1 MNKLGFLTKYSLGK
15 KIKSKWFIVVNI
27 IILLVISALI
37 NMDSIIKLFGGD
49 FNNNEEILIIDNV
62 GVIDTFK
69 NAYEINNKYL
79 KSEINYSI
87 EEYKEGYDNAIE
99 EIKDTDNKILIV
111 IDKDETNYITSKLI
125 TNSSMDTIT
134 YTIISNTLDSVKRE
148 EVLKSY
154 NITKEM
160 YEKIESKVEVER
172 IILDSEN
179 KDDNMLTNLVVTI
192 ITMPFF
198 FLTVYLVQM
207 IGAEINEEKST
218 KSMEIIIS
226 NVSAK
231 THFISKIISSNVF
244 VLIQGA
250 LLIIYC
256 IIGIIIRYFVSGSII
271 NSLPVELTTLGST
284 LSSSGIMDNIK
295 IALPLMLL
303 LLIITLFAYSIVSG
317 VLASVTTNMED
328 YQQIQTPIVLIL
340 LAGFYLSSL
349 ASIFKGSIFIKVAS
363 YLPFISSLL
372 APTMYALGE
381 FSLFDM
387 LISILLMV
395 VTILL
400 LMKYGFRIYKV
411 GILNYSDNNLW
422 KKIFKS
428 MKGEK

>member
-49 FNNNEEILIIDNV
+49 FNNNEEILVIDNI

-69 NAYEINNKYL
+69 NVYEINNKYL
-79 KSEINYSI
+79 KSETKYSI
-87 EEYKEGYDNAIE
+87 EEYKEGYDSAIE
-99 EIKDTDNKILIV
+99 EIKDTDKILIV

-154 NITKEM
+154 NITNEM

-179 KDDNMLTNLVVTI
+179 TDDNMLTNLVVTI

-250 LLIIYC
+250 LLLIYC
-256 IIGIIIRYFVSGSII
+256 IIGIIIRYFINGSII
-271 NSLPVELTTLGST
+271 NSLPVELTTLGSA

-363 YLPFISSLL
+363 YIPFISSLL

-428 MKGEK
+428 MKGDK

>member
-15 KIKSKWFIVVNI
+15 KIKSKWFVVVNI
-27 IILLVISALI
+27 IILLVISVLI

-49 FNNNEEILIIDNV
+49 FNNNEEILVIDNI
-62 GVIDTFK
+62 GVLETFK
-69 NAYEINNKYL
+69 DIYAINNEYL
-79 KSEINYSI
+79 KSETKYSI
-87 EEYKEGYDNAIE
+87 EEYKEGYDSAIE
-99 EIKDTDNKILIV
+99 EIKDTDKILIV

-134 YTIISNTLDSVKRE
+134 YTIISNALDSVKRE

-372 APTMYALGE
+372 APTMYTLGE

>member
-49 FNNNEEILIIDNV
+49 FNNNEEILIIDNI

-69 NAYEINNKYL
+69 NVYEINNKYL

-99 EIKDTDNKILIV
+99 EIKDTDKILIV
-111 IDKDETNYITSKLI
+111 IDKDDNNYITSKLI

-154 NITKEM
+154 NITNEM

-179 KDDNMLTNLVVTI
+179 TDDNMLTNLVVTI

-250 LLIIYC
+250 LLLIYC
-256 IIGIIIRYFVSGSII
+256 IIGIIIRYFINGSII

-363 YLPFISSLL
+363 YIPFISSLL

-428 MKGEK
+428 MKGDK

>member
-15 KIKSKWFIVVNI
+15 KIKSKWFVVVNI
-27 IILLVISALI
+27 IILLVISVLI

-49 FNNNEEILIIDNV
+49 FNNNEEILVIDNI
-62 GVIDTFK
+62 GVLETFK
-69 NAYEINNKYL
+69 DIYAINNEYL
-79 KSEINYSI
+79 KSETKYSI
-87 EEYKEGYDNAIE
+87 EEYKEGYDSAIE
-99 EIKDTDNKILIV
+99 EIKDTDKILIV
-111 IDKDETNYITSKLI
+111 IDKDENNYITSKLI

-303 LLIITLFAYSIVSG
+303 LLIITLSAYSIVSG

-328 YQQIQTPIVLIL
+328 YQQIQTPIVLII

-372 APTMYALGE
+372 APTMYTLGE

>member
-49 FNNNEEILIIDNV
+49 FNNNEEILVIDNI
-62 GVIDTFK
+62 GVLETFK
-69 NAYEINNKYL
+69 DIYAINNEYL
-79 KSEINYSI
+79 KSETKYSI
-87 EEYKEGYDNAIE
+87 EEYKEGYDSAIE
-99 EIKDTDNKILIV
+99 EIKDTDKILIV

-154 NITKEM
+154 NITNEM

-363 YLPFISSLL
+363 YIPFISSLL

>member
-15 KIKSKWFIVVNI
+15 KIKSKWFVVVNI
-27 IILLVISALI
+27 IILLVISVLI

-49 FNNNEEILIIDNV
+49 FNNNEEILVIDNI
-62 GVIDTFK
+62 GVLETFK
-69 NAYEINNKYL
+69 DIYAINNEYL
-79 KSEINYSI
+79 KSETKYSI
-87 EEYKEGYDNAIE
+87 EEYKEGYDSAIE
-99 EIKDTDNKILIV
+99 EIKDTDKILIV

-271 NSLPVELTTLGST
+271 NGLPVELTTLGST

>member
-27 IILLVISALI
+27 IILVVISALI

-49 FNNNEEILIIDNV
+49 FNNNEEILVIDNI
-62 GVIDTFK
+62 GVLETFK
-69 NAYEINNKYL
+69 DIYAINNEYL
-79 KSEINYSI
+79 KSETKYSI
-87 EEYKEGYDNAIE
+87 EEYKEGYDSAIE
-99 EIKDTDNKILIV
+99 EIKDTDKILIV

-134 YTIISNTLDSVKRE
+134 YTIISNTLDNVKRE

-154 NITKEM
+154 NITNEM

-179 KDDNMLTNLVVTI
+179 TDDNMLTNLVVTI

-363 YLPFISSLL
+363 YIPFISSLL
-372 APTMYALGE
+372 APTMYTLGE

-428 MKGEK
+428 MKGDK

>member
-27 IILLVISALI
+27 IILVVISALI

-49 FNNNEEILIIDNV
+49 FNNNEEILVIDNI

-69 NAYEINNKYL
+69 NVYEINNKYL
-79 KSEINYSI
+79 KSETKYSI
-87 EEYKEGYDNAIE
+87 EEYKEGYDSAIE
-99 EIKDTDNKILIV
+99 EIKDTDKILIV

-154 NITKEM
+154 NITNEM

-179 KDDNMLTNLVVTI
+179 TDDNMLTNLVVTI

-250 LLIIYC
+250 LLLIYC
-256 IIGIIIRYFVSGSII
+256 IIGIIIRYFINGSII

-372 APTMYALGE
+372 APTMYTLGE

-428 MKGEK
+428 MKGDK

>member
-49 FNNNEEILIIDNV
+49 FNNNEEILVIDNI

-69 NAYEINNKYL
+69 NVYEINNKYL

-99 EIKDTDNKILIV
+99 EIKDTDKILIV

-154 NITKEM
+154 NITNEM

-179 KDDNMLTNLVVTI
+179 TDDNMLTNLVVTI

-250 LLIIYC
+250 LLLIYC
-256 IIGIIIRYFVSGSII
+256 IIGVIIRYFVSGSII

-295 IALPLMLL
+295 IVLPLMLL

-363 YLPFISSLL
+363 YIPFISSLL

>member
-27 IILLVISALI
+27 IILVVISALI

-49 FNNNEEILIIDNV
+49 FNNNEEILVIDNI

-69 NAYEINNKYL
+69 NVYEINNKYL
-79 KSEINYSI
+79 KSETKYSI
-87 EEYKEGYDNAIE
+87 EEYKEGYDSAIE
-99 EIKDTDNKILIV
+99 EIKDTDKILIV

-372 APTMYALGE
+372 APTMYTLGE

>member
-49 FNNNEEILIIDNV
+49 FDNNEEILVIDNI
-62 GVIDTFK
+62 GVLETFK
-69 NAYEINNKYL
+69 DIYAINNEYL
-79 KSEINYSI
+79 KSETKYSI
-87 EEYKEGYDNAIE
+87 EEYKEGYDSAIE
-99 EIKDTDNKILIV
+99 EIKDTNKILIV

-250 LLIIYC
+250 LLLIYC
-256 IIGIIIRYFVSGSII
+256 IIGIIIRYFINGSII

-363 YLPFISSLL
+363 YIPFISSLL

>member
-49 FNNNEEILIIDNV
+49 FNNNEEILVIDNI
-62 GVIDTFK
+62 GVLETFK
-69 NAYEINNKYL
+69 DIYAINNEYL
-79 KSEINYSI
+79 KSETKYSI
-87 EEYKEGYDNAIE
+87 EEYKEGYDSAIE
-99 EIKDTDNKILIV
+99 EIKDTDKILIV

-154 NITKEM
+154 NITNEM

-179 KDDNMLTNLVVTI
+179 TDDNMLTNLVVTI

-250 LLIIYC
+250 LLLIYC
-256 IIGIIIRYFVSGSII
+256 IIGIIIRYFINGSII

-349 ASIFKGSIFIKVAS
+349 ASIFKGSIFIKAAS
-363 YLPFISSLL
+363 YIPFISSLL

-428 MKGEK
+428 MKGDK

>member
-49 FNNNEEILIIDNV
+49 FNNNEEILIIDNI

-69 NAYEINNKYL
+69 DIYAINNEYL
-79 KSEINYSI
+79 KSETKYSI
-87 EEYKEGYDNAIE
+87 EEYKEGYDSAIE
-99 EIKDTDNKILIV
+99 EIKDTDKILIV
-111 IDKDETNYITSKLI
+111 IDKDDNNYITSKLV

-154 NITKEM
+154 NITNEM

-179 KDDNMLTNLVVTI
+179 TDDNMLTNLVVTI

-250 LLIIYC
+250 LLLIYC
-256 IIGIIIRYFVSGSII
+256 IIGIIIRYFINGSII

-363 YLPFISSLL
+363 YIPFISSLL

>member
-49 FNNNEEILIIDNV
+49 FNNNEEILVIDNI
-62 GVIDTFK
+62 GVLETFK
-69 NAYEINNKYL
+69 DIYAINNEYL
-79 KSEINYSI
+79 KSETKYSI
-87 EEYKEGYDNAIE
+87 EEYKEGYDSAIE
-99 EIKDTDNKILIV
+99 EIKDTDKILIV

-250 LLIIYC
+250 LLLIYC
-256 IIGIIIRYFVSGSII
+256 IIGIIIRYFINGSII

-349 ASIFKGSIFIKVAS
+349 ASIFKGSIFIKAAS
-363 YLPFISSLL
+363 YIPFISSLL

>member
-49 FNNNEEILIIDNV
+49 FNNNEEILVIDNI
-62 GVIDTFK
+62 GVLETFK
-69 NAYEINNKYL
+69 DIYAINNEYL
-79 KSEINYSI
+79 KSETKYSI

-99 EIKDTDNKILIV
+99 EINDTDKILIV
-111 IDKDETNYITSKLI
+111 IDKDDNNYITSKLV

-154 NITKEM
+154 NITNEM

-179 KDDNMLTNLVVTI
+179 TDDNMLTNLVVTI

-250 LLIIYC
+250 LLLIYC
-256 IIGIIIRYFVSGSII
+256 IIGIIIRYFINGSII

-363 YLPFISSLL
+363 YIPFISSLL

-428 MKGEK
+428 MKGDK

>member
-15 KIKSKWFIVVNI
+15 KIKSKWFVVVNI

-49 FNNNEEILIIDNV
+49 FDNNEEILVIDNI
-62 GVIDTFK
+62 GVLETFK
-69 NAYEINNKYL
+69 DIYAINNEYL
-79 KSEINYSI
+79 KSETKYSI
-87 EEYKEGYDNAIE
+87 EEYKEGYDSAIE
-99 EIKDTDNKILIV
+99 EIKDTNKILIV

-328 YQQIQTPIVLIL
+328 YQQIQTPIVLII

-372 APTMYALGE
+372 APTMYTLGE

>member
-15 KIKSKWFIVVNI
+15 KIKSKWFVVVNI
-27 IILLVISALI
+27 IILLVISVLI

-49 FNNNEEILIIDNV
+49 FNNNEEILVIDNI
-62 GVIDTFK
+62 GVLETFK
-69 NAYEINNKYL
+69 DIYAINNEYL
-79 KSEINYSI
+79 KSETKYSI
-87 EEYKEGYDNAIE
+87 EEYKEGYDSAIE
-99 EIKDTDNKILIV
+99 EIKDTDKILIV

-160 YEKIESKVEVER
+160 YEKIESKVKVER

>member
-27 IILLVISALI
+27 IILVVISALI

-49 FNNNEEILIIDNV
+49 FNNNEEILVIDNI

-69 NAYEINNKYL
+69 NIYAINNEYL
-79 KSEINYSI
+79 KSETKYSI
-87 EEYKEGYDNAIE
+87 EEYKEGYDSAIE
-99 EIKDTDNKILIV
+99 EIKDTDKILIV

-154 NITKEM
+154 NITNEM

-179 KDDNMLTNLVVTI
+179 TDDNMLTNLVVTI

-250 LLIIYC
+250 LLLIYC
-256 IIGIIIRYFVSGSII
+256 IIGIIIRYFINGSII

-363 YLPFISSLL
+363 YIPFISSLL

-428 MKGEK
+428 MKGDK

>member
-49 FNNNEEILIIDNV
+49 FNNNEEILVIDNI
-62 GVIDTFK
+62 GVLETFK
-69 NAYEINNKYL
+69 DIYAINNEYL
-79 KSEINYSI
+79 KSETKYSI
-87 EEYKEGYDNAIE
+87 EEYKEGYDSAIE
-99 EIKDTDNKILIV
+99 EIKDTDKILIV

-154 NITKEM
+154 NITNEM

-179 KDDNMLTNLVVTI
+179 TDDNMLTNLVVTI

-250 LLIIYC
+250 LLLIYC
-256 IIGIIIRYFVSGSII
+256 IIGIIIRYFINGSII

-295 IALPLMLL
+295 IVLPLMLL

-363 YLPFISSLL
+363 YIPFISSLL

-428 MKGEK
+428 MKGDK

>member
-49 FNNNEEILIIDNV
+49 FNNNEEILIIDNI

-69 NAYEINNKYL
+69 NVYEINNKYL

-99 EIKDTDNKILIV
+99 EIKDTDKILIV
-111 IDKDETNYITSKLI
+111 IDKDDNNYITSKLI

-154 NITKEM
+154 NITNEM

-179 KDDNMLTNLVVTI
+179 TDDNMLTNLVVTI

-250 LLIIYC
+250 LLLIYC
-256 IIGIIIRYFVSGSII
+256 IIGIIIRYFINGSII

-295 IALPLMLL
+295 IVLPLMLL

-363 YLPFISSLL
+363 YIPFISSLL

-428 MKGEK
+428 MKGDK

>member
-1 MNKLGFLTKYSLGK
+1 MLMGEDAQKIINDYTGK
-15 KIKSKWFIVVNI
+15 R
-27 IILLVISALI
+27 
-37 NMDSIIKLFGGD
+37 
-49 FNNNEEILIIDNV
+49 
-62 GVIDTFK
+62 
-69 NAYEINNKYL
+69 
-79 KSEINYSI
+79 
-87 EEYKEGYDNAIE
+87 
-99 EIKDTDNKILIV
+99 
-111 IDKDETNYITSKLI
+111 IDKLEDR
-125 TNSSMDTIT
+125 M
-134 YTIISNTLDSVKRE
+134 
-148 EVLKSY
+148 
-154 NITKEM
+154 
-160 YEKIESKVEVER
+160 EKIESKVEVER

-250 LLIIYC
+250 LLLIYC
-256 IIGIIIRYFVSGSII
+256 IIGIIIRYFINGSII

-372 APTMYALGE
+372 APTMYTLGE

>member
-27 IILLVISALI
+27 IILVVISALI

-49 FNNNEEILIIDNV
+49 FNNNEEILVIDNI
-62 GVIDTFK
+62 GVLETFK
-69 NAYEINNKYL
+69 DIYAINNEYL
-79 KSEINYSI
+79 KSETKYSI
-87 EEYKEGYDNAIE
+87 EEYKEGYDSAIE
-99 EIKDTDNKILIV
+99 EIKDTDKILIV
-111 IDKDETNYITSKLI
+111 IDKDDNNYITSKLV

-154 NITKEM
+154 NITNEM

-179 KDDNMLTNLVVTI
+179 TDDNMLTNLVVTI

-250 LLIIYC
+250 LLLIYC

-363 YLPFISSLL
+363 YIPFISSLL

-428 MKGEK
+428 MKGDK

>member
-15 KIKSKWFIVVNI
+15 KIKSKWFVVVNI
-27 IILLVISALI
+27 IILLVISVLI

-49 FNNNEEILIIDNV
+49 FNNNEEILVIDNI
-62 GVIDTFK
+62 GVLETFK
-69 NAYEINNKYL
+69 DIYAINNEYL
-79 KSEINYSI
+79 KSETKYSI
-87 EEYKEGYDNAIE
+87 EEYKEGYDSAIE
-99 EIKDTDNKILIV
+99 EIKDTDKILIV

-125 TNSSMDTIT
+125 TNSSMDMIA

>member
-27 IILLVISALI
+27 IILVVISALI

-49 FNNNEEILIIDNV
+49 FNNNEEILVIDNI

-69 NAYEINNKYL
+69 NVYEINNKYL
-79 KSEINYSI
+79 KSETKYSI
-87 EEYKEGYDNAIE
+87 EEYKEGYDSAIE
-99 EIKDTDNKILIV
+99 EIKDTDKILIV

-154 NITKEM
+154 NITNEM

-179 KDDNMLTNLVVTI
+179 TDDNMLTNLVVTI

-363 YLPFISSLL
+363 YIPFISSLL

-428 MKGEK
+428 MKGDK

>member
-49 FNNNEEILIIDNV
+49 FNNNEEILIIDNI

-69 NAYEINNKYL
+69 NVYEINNKYL

-99 EIKDTDNKILIV
+99 EIKDTDKILIV
-111 IDKDETNYITSKLI
+111 IDKDETNYITSKLV

-134 YTIISNTLDSVKRE
+134 YTIISNTLDSIKRE

-154 NITKEM
+154 NITNEM

-179 KDDNMLTNLVVTI
+179 TDDNMLTNLVVTI

-250 LLIIYC
+250 LLLIYC
-256 IIGIIIRYFVSGSII
+256 IIGVIIRYFVSGSII

-295 IALPLMLL
+295 IVLPLMLL

>member
-49 FNNNEEILIIDNV
+49 FDNNEEILVIDNI
-62 GVIDTFK
+62 GVLETFK
-69 NAYEINNKYL
+69 DIYAINNEYL
-79 KSEINYSI
+79 KSETKYSI
-87 EEYKEGYDNAIE
+87 EEYKEGYDSAIE
-99 EIKDTDNKILIV
+99 EIKDTDKILIV

>member
-27 IILLVISALI
+27 IILVVISALI

-49 FNNNEEILIIDNV
+49 FNNNEEILVIDNI
-62 GVIDTFK
+62 GVLETFK
-69 NAYEINNKYL
+69 DIYAINNEYL
-79 KSEINYSI
+79 KSETKYSI
-87 EEYKEGYDNAIE
+87 EEYKEGYDSAIE
-99 EIKDTDNKILIV
+99 EIKDTDKILIV

-154 NITKEM
+154 NITNEM

-179 KDDNMLTNLVVTI
+179 TDDNMLTNLVVTI

-218 KSMEIIIS
+218 TSMEIIIS

-250 LLIIYC
+250 LLLIYC
-256 IIGIIIRYFVSGSII
+256 IIGIIIRYFINGSII

-363 YLPFISSLL
+363 YIPFISSLL

>member
-49 FNNNEEILIIDNV
+49 FNNNEEILVIDNI
-62 GVIDTFK
+62 GVLETFK
-69 NAYEINNKYL
+69 DIYAINNEYL
-79 KSEINYSI
+79 KSETKYSI
-87 EEYKEGYDNAIE
+87 EEYKEGYDSAIE
-99 EIKDTDNKILIV
+99 EIKDTDKILIV

-179 KDDNMLTNLVVTI
+179 TDDNMLTNLVVTI

-250 LLIIYC
+250 LLLIYC
-256 IIGIIIRYFVSGSII
+256 IIGIIIRYFINGSII

-387 LISILLMV
+387 LISILLMF

-422 KKIFKS
+422 KKILKS

>member
-49 FNNNEEILIIDNV
+49 FNNNEEILVIDNI
-62 GVIDTFK
+62 GVLETFK
-69 NAYEINNKYL
+69 DIYAINNEYL
-79 KSEINYSI
+79 KSETKYSI
-87 EEYKEGYDNAIE
+87 EEYKEGYDSAIE
-99 EIKDTDNKILIV
+99 EIKDTDKILIV
-111 IDKDETNYITSKLI
+111 IDKDETNYITSKLV

-154 NITKEM
+154 NITNEM

-179 KDDNMLTNLVVTI
+179 TDDNMLTNLVVTI

-250 LLIIYC
+250 LLLIYC
-256 IIGIIIRYFVSGSII
+256 IIGIIIRYFINGSII

-363 YLPFISSLL
+363 YIPFISSLL

-428 MKGEK
+428 MKGDK

>member
-27 IILLVISALI
+27 IILVVISALI

-49 FNNNEEILIIDNV
+49 FNNNEEILVIDNI
-62 GVIDTFK
+62 GVLETFK
-69 NAYEINNKYL
+69 DIYAINNEYL
-79 KSEINYSI
+79 KSETKYSI
-87 EEYKEGYDNAIE
+87 EEYKEGYDSAIE
-99 EIKDTDNKILIV
+99 EIKDTDKILIV

-154 NITKEM
+154 NITNEM

-179 KDDNMLTNLVVTI
+179 TDDNMLTNLVVTI

-250 LLIIYC
+250 LLLIYC
-256 IIGIIIRYFVSGSII
+256 IIGIIIRYFINGSII

-349 ASIFKGSIFIKVAS
+349 ASIFKGSIFIKAAS
-363 YLPFISSLL
+363 YIPFISSLL

>member
-49 FNNNEEILIIDNV
+49 FNNNEEILIIDNI

-69 NAYEINNKYL
+69 NVYEINNEYL
-79 KSEINYSI
+79 KSETKYSI
-87 EEYKEGYDNAIE
+87 EEYKEGYDSAIE
-99 EIKDTDNKILIV
+99 EIKDTDKILIV

-372 APTMYALGE
+372 APTMYTLGE

>member
-15 KIKSKWFIVVNI
+15 KIKSKWFVVVNI

-99 EIKDTDNKILIV
+99 EIKDTDKILIV

-134 YTIISNTLDSVKRE
+134 YTIISNALDSVKRE

-372 APTMYALGE
+372 APTMYTLGE

>member
-27 IILLVISALI
+27 IILVVISALI

-49 FNNNEEILIIDNV
+49 FNNNEEILVIDNI
-62 GVIDTFK
+62 GVLETFK
-69 NAYEINNKYL
+69 DIYAINNEYL
-79 KSEINYSI
+79 KSETKYSI
-87 EEYKEGYDNAIE
+87 EEYKEGYDSAIE
-99 EIKDTDNKILIV
+99 EIKDTDKILIV

-372 APTMYALGE
+372 APTMYTLGE

>member
-27 IILLVISALI
+27 IILVVISALI

-49 FNNNEEILIIDNV
+49 FNNNEEILVIDNI
-62 GVIDTFK
+62 GVLETFK
-69 NAYEINNKYL
+69 DIYAINNEYL
-79 KSEINYSI
+79 KSETKYSI
-87 EEYKEGYDNAIE
+87 EEYKEGYDSAIE
-99 EIKDTDNKILIV
+99 EIKDTDKILIV

-134 YTIISNTLDSVKRE
+134 YTIISNTLDNVKRE

-154 NITKEM
+154 NITNEM

-250 LLIIYC
+250 LLLIYC
-256 IIGIIIRYFVSGSII
+256 IIGIIIRYFINGSII

-372 APTMYALGE
+372 APTMYTLGE

-428 MKGEK
+428 MKGDK

>member
-49 FNNNEEILIIDNV
+49 FNNNEEILVIDNI
-62 GVIDTFK
+62 GVLETFK
-69 NAYEINNKYL
+69 DIYAINNEYL
-79 KSEINYSI
+79 KSETKYSI
-87 EEYKEGYDNAIE
+87 EEYKEGYDSAIE
-99 EIKDTDNKILIV
+99 EIKDTDKILIV

-179 KDDNMLTNLVVTI
+179 TDDNMLTNLVVTI

-400 LMKYGFRIYKV
+400 LMKYGFRIYKI

>member
-49 FNNNEEILIIDNV
+49 FDNNEEILVIDNI
-62 GVIDTFK
+62 GVLETFK
-69 NAYEINNKYL
+69 DIYAINNEYL
-79 KSEINYSI
+79 KSETKYSI
-87 EEYKEGYDNAIE
+87 EEYKEGYDSAIE
-99 EIKDTDNKILIV
+99 EIKDTNKILIV

-372 APTMYALGE
+372 APTMYTLGE

>member
-27 IILLVISALI
+27 IILLVISVLI

-49 FNNNEEILIIDNV
+49 FNNNEEILVIDNI
-62 GVIDTFK
+62 GVLETFK
-69 NAYEINNKYL
+69 DIYAINNEYL
-79 KSEINYSI
+79 KSETKYSI
-87 EEYKEGYDNAIE
+87 EEYKEGYDSAIE
-99 EIKDTDNKILIV
+99 EIKDTDKILIV

-328 YQQIQTPIVLIL
+328 YQQIQTPIVLII

-372 APTMYALGE
+372 APTMYTLGE

>member
-49 FNNNEEILIIDNV
+49 FNNNEEILIIDNI

-69 NAYEINNKYL
+69 NVYEINNKYL

-87 EEYKEGYDNAIE
+87 EEYKEGYDSAIE
-99 EIKDTDNKILIV
+99 EIKDTDKILIV

-154 NITKEM
+154 NITNEM

-179 KDDNMLTNLVVTI
+179 TDDNMLTNLVVTI

-250 LLIIYC
+250 LLLIYC
-256 IIGIIIRYFVSGSII
+256 IIGVIIRYFVSGSII

-295 IALPLMLL
+295 IVLPLMLL

-363 YLPFISSLL
+363 YIPFISSLL

-428 MKGEK
+428 MKGDK

>member
-49 FNNNEEILIIDNV
+49 FNNNEEILVIDNI
-62 GVIDTFK
+62 GVLETFK
-69 NAYEINNKYL
+69 DIYAINNEYL
-79 KSEINYSI
+79 KSETKYSI
-87 EEYKEGYDNAIE
+87 EEYKEGYDSAIE
-99 EIKDTDNKILIV
+99 EIKDTDKILIV

-154 NITKEM
+154 NITNEM

-250 LLIIYC
+250 LLLIYC
-256 IIGIIIRYFVSGSII
+256 IIGIIIRYFINGSII

-363 YLPFISSLL
+363 YIPFISSLL